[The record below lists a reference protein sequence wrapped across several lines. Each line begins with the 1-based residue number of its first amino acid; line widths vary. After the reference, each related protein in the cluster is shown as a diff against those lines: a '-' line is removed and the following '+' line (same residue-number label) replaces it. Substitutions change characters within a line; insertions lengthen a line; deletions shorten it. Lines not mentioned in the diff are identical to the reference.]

1 MTRLPQFGFDS
12 DRLKRYI
19 KLKSTQKCVGEIMMQ
34 FKAGLASVFISL
46 FILTGCGGGDDGA
59 TTAAVETTPGA
70 PVKTVKL
77 KMASAFPASLPLLG
91 VGAVEWTET
100 VKLLSSGSLDIKF
113 YEPNAL
119 VPGLEA
125 IPAASKGSVEMAWA
139 SSGYYAGFNNVFS
152 MFTAVPFGPN
162 ATEFLAWY
170 YYGDGS
176 KFADELYGAHNIKY
190 LPCHMIPPEASGWF
204 KKEINSVDDLKGLKM
219 RFFGLGAKVMDKLGV
234 STQLLAGGEI
244 FQALQMG
251 TIDATEFSMPSIDQ
265 SSGMYQVAKHYY
277 FPGWHQ
283 PASFNGVFINIDI
296 WNSLSAHHQ
305 KVIEVAC
312 GDKIRD
318 GLAQGDFAQPA
329 VLAKLVEE
337 QGVQIH
343 YWKPEILAAFKS
355 AWDEV
360 AAEEMAV
367 NPEFKRVYENYMAFR
382 EEFAIW
388 RDNGYLK

>member
-1 MTRLPQFGFDS
+1 MV
-12 DRLKRYI
+12 K
-19 KLKSTQKCVGEIMMQ
+19 
-34 FKAGLASVFISL
+34 FKAGLASACVGL
-46 FILTGCGGGDDGA
+46 FILTGCGGGDDVA
-59 TTAAVETTPGA
+59 TTAAVDAGSGA
-70 PVKTVKL
+70 PVETVKL
-77 KMASAFPASLPLLG
+77 KMASAFAASLPLLG
-91 VGAVEWTET
+91 DGAVEWTET
-100 VKLLSSGSLDIKF
+100 VKVLSGGSLDIKF

-219 RFFGLGAKVMDKLGV
+219 RFFGLGAKVMDKMGV

-283 PASFNGVFINIDI
+283 PSSFNGVFINIDI

-337 QGVQIH
+337 HGVKIH

-360 AAEEMAV
+360 AAEEMAI

-382 EEFAIW
+382 EEFAVW